1 MSWCLYF
8 TSPSSVLR
16 SAGSP
21 FHLGRSSRA
30 GACATLLASL
40 AFAGCSASANQPS
53 LDSQGQQSLEGGGGE
68 VDNSNGQVPPAS
80 GGGIPDPGE
89 QPPSAVP
96 QPPAVAPPGGTP
108 ADDGVYIEDVDSSDI
123 TSTNEIQG
131 DGQLVDGKV
140 CNEKGITFE
149 KVVPSVLIMV
159 DRSTSM
165 FAMDLPNGGS
175 PEFGMYDDRWEAL
188 RGALG
193 ALEPLSDE
201 VAFGIATFTGV
212 PGTCPLL
219 EHLDEVSP
227 ALGDFQRISA
237 ALLPSEEAIPGS
249 ASETPTKEA
258 ILAGAEALSQVN
270 IEGPKYLLVVTDGE
284 PDTCNVPNPQ
294 CGQDAAIGA
303 AQAAYAGGVTTYVVG
318 LPDKDLGTK
327 FLNDLAHAG
336 QGLEVQPP
344 ESDELWCIQQE
355 LQLES
360 FDFTNWRASAE
371 GTYGADGLTY
381 AEELYFQPTD
391 VEALRAQL
399 TQLIAGVRSC
409 AFEMDTGVNR
419 AQASKGAVQLQMA
432 GGATVDLVHEDANG
446 WVLSTDNDYTI
457 ELQGSACEQI
467 QSEEAAGVL
476 IEFPCEVRIPLIK

>member
-1 MSWCLYF
+1 MRHPLVSRLVR
-8 TSPSSVLR
+8 SPLT
-16 SAGSP
+16 
-21 FHLGRSSRA
+21 
-30 GACATLLASL
+30 GAWAALLASL

-53 LDSQGQQSLEGGGGE
+53 LDNQGQQSLEGGGDAPS
-68 VDNSNGQVPPAS
+68 VDQTPAAP
-80 GGGIPDPGE
+80 GGPNPGPGE
-89 QPPSAVP
+89 QPSA
-96 QPPAVAPPGGTP
+96 APPNPAATSPGTTP
-108 ADDGVYIEDVDSSDI
+108 PDDGVYIEDVNGSDI
-123 TSTNEIQG
+123 TSSNEVKG

-140 CNEKGITFE
+140 CNEKDITFE
-149 KVVPSVLIMV
+149 KVIPTVLIMV

-165 FAMDLPNGGS
+165 FRTDLPNGSSPRFGS
-175 PEFGMYDDRWEAL
+175 YDDRWEAL
-188 RGALG
+188 RDALN

-219 EHLDEVSP
+219 EHLDEAPP
-227 ALGDFQRISA
+227 ALGDFQRISG
-237 ALLPSEEAIPGS
+237 ALLPSEEAIPDS

-258 ILAGAEALSQVN
+258 ILAGMETLSGVT

-284 PDTCNVPNPQ
+284 PDTCKVPNPQ

-303 AQAAYAGGVTTYVVG
+303 AQAAYAAGITTYVIG
-318 LPDKDLGTK
+318 LPDEALGTK

-355 LQLES
+355 LELES

-381 AEELYFQPTD
+381 AEELFFQPTD
-391 VEALRAQL
+391 VEALRTQL

-419 AQASKGAVQLQMA
+419 AQANKGAVQLQMA
-432 GGATVDLVHEDANG
+432 DGATVDLAHEDPDG
-446 WVLSTDNDYTI
+446 WILSADNDYTI

-467 QSEEAAGVL
+467 QSEQASGVL
-476 IEFPCEVRIPLIK
+476 IEFPCEVRVPLVK